1 MGWCRPRPCKT
12 SRWKIMKSFKEYLEE
27 KLGYNGSYQT
37 RSKFDG
43 KEFDRKKEMQTLN
56 KIRKS
61 LEQADKAH
69 AQLQYPHVVDTVTHI
84 WQHINNA
91 YIGIN
96 KYLDNIKDGKYD
108 GKIDMDD

>member
-1 MGWCRPRPCKT
+1 
-12 SRWKIMKSFKEYLEE
+12 MKSFKEYNELNE
-27 KLGYNGSYQT
+27 KLGYNGSYQM

-61 LEQADKAH
+61 LEQVDKAH

-108 GKIDMDD
+108 GKIEID

>member
-84 WQHINNA
+84 WEHINKA
-91 YIGIN
+91 HIGIL
-96 KYLDNIKDGKYD
+96 KYESNIKQGKYD

>member
-1 MGWCRPRPCKT
+1 MGWCRPRPRKT

-27 KLGYNGSYQT
+27 KLGYNGSYQI

>member
-1 MGWCRPRPCKT
+1 MGWCRPRPRKT

-27 KLGYNGSYQT
+27 KLGYNGSYQD

-61 LEQADKAH
+61 LEQVDKAH

>member
-1 MGWCRPRPCKT
+1 MGWCRPRPRKT

-27 KLGYNGSYQT
+27 KLGYNGSYQM

-61 LEQADKAH
+61 LEQAEKAH
-69 AQLQYPHVVDTVTHI
+69 AQLQ
-84 WQHINNA
+84 
-91 YIGIN
+91 
-96 KYLDNIKDGKYD
+96 
-108 GKIDMDD
+108 

>member
-1 MGWCRPRPCKT
+1 MGWCRPRPRKT
-12 SRWKIMKSFKEYLEE
+12 SRWKIMKSFKEYREE
-27 KLGYNGSYQT
+27 KLGYNGSYQM

-84 WQHINNA
+84 WEHINKA
-91 YIGIN
+91 HIGIM
-96 KYLDNIKDGKYD
+96 KYESNIKKGEYD

>member
-1 MGWCRPRPCKT
+1 MGWCRPRPRKT

-27 KLGYNGSYQT
+27 KLGYNGSYQD

>member
-1 MGWCRPRPCKT
+1 MGWCRPRPRKT

-27 KLGYNGSYQT
+27 KLGYNGSYQM

-84 WQHINNA
+84 WEHINKA
-91 YIGIN
+91 HIGIM
-96 KYLDNIKDGKYD
+96 KYESNIKKGEYD
-108 GKIDMDD
+108 GQIDMDD